1 MTKEQAFEI
10 FDKFFNYAFNKGHAT
25 GYSLISVE
33 EMYYK
38 IYYPTEFW
46 YVKMKYSG
54 DEAKMAKFK
63 ENAVR
68 DNAVLFLPHVNYSA
82 DYTLRKVEGEVVI
95 QEGLSSIKGIGEK
108 AAAAIEEERKAHGVF
123 TSFDDFYDRC
133 KSRTVTSRVIQIL
146 KEQGALEFNKRTYIN
161 RVTKYNSTLYAKS
174 NQ

>member
-1 MTKEQAFEI
+1 ML
-10 FDKFFNYAFNKGHAT
+10 N
-25 GYSLISVE
+25 
-33 EMYYK
+33 
-38 IYYPTEFW
+38 
-46 YVKMKYSG
+46 
-54 DEAKMAKFK
+54 KFK

-123 TSFDDFYDRC
+123 ISFDDFYDRC

>member
-1 MTKEQAFEI
+1 
-10 FDKFFNYAFNKGHAT
+10 
-25 GYSLISVE
+25 
-33 EMYYK
+33 
-38 IYYPTEFW
+38 
-46 YVKMKYSG
+46 MKYRG
-54 DEAKMAKFK
+54 DEAKRIKCE

-123 TSFDDFYDRC
+123 ISFDDFYDRC

-146 KEQGALEFNKRTYIN
+146 KEQGALEFRKQIYIN
-161 RVTKYNSTLYAKS
+161 RVTKYNAALYAKS